1 MGILDAV
8 NAVLGGGK
16 KPEDQTQ
23 GEQRQDGQ
31 VASEQ
36 APLDPQ
42 DGQGGLGS
50 LGGLAGGINLGALGA
65 LLPVIMSVL
74 NNQQGGLG
82 GLAEKFQRGG
92 LGDIFNSW
100 VNSGE
105 NQDISPQQVD
115 TALGADTVDSIAQ
128 QSGYSRDDI
137 LGTLSG
143 ILPQVVDKS
152 TPDGQIPADGQ
163 VRGENELLN
172 SLSSLFK

>member
-65 LLPVIMSVL
+65 LLPVIMSV
-74 NNQQGGLG
+74 
-82 GLAEKFQRGG
+82 
-92 LGDIFNSW
+92 
-100 VNSGE
+100 
-105 NQDISPQQVD
+105 
-115 TALGADTVDSIAQ
+115 
-128 QSGYSRDDI
+128 
-137 LGTLSG
+137 
-143 ILPQVVDKS
+143 
-152 TPDGQIPADGQ
+152 
-163 VRGENELLN
+163 
-172 SLSSLFK
+172 